1 MNIISQNF
9 KDVLKNKIKV
19 IISTNLYKYIYFLM
33 DNFSFTLGS
42 NNNYFNFINLIDTSI
57 KNYILSIISSTFE
70 EFDSQLKNS
79 SERKSRYY
87 INKSNVSRSIITIFG
102 TVHFKRTLFKSKLS
116 NKYVFLQ
123 INTLIYLN
131 MTIMTLLL
139 NLLLLPMLFIF
150 HKLRL
155 LVIYLLLLM
164 DYLFL

>member
-19 IISTNLYKYIYFLM
+19 IISTNLYKYINFLM